1 MTRIKKAVVALMFGV
16 LLVSSTPTVSAY
28 SYSDSARLAE
38 LQAMIIRLQ
47 AELARIQADQG
58 TTGNLVSGDV
68 EVLKNGSV
76 ELKGVAGGT
85 SGTVRAWFEYG
96 PTYAMQYSTPMTSVS
111 AGRTFY
117 GVADDIDRY
126 RTYYYRA
133 VTQNR
138 SGSYSES
145 SVRTFMVTSGSNYD
159 DDRDWRDE
167 DDEDEDRPEV
177 TTDEADDVEDD
188 RAELRGEVDM
198 RDAED
203 GIVFFV
209 YGEDEDMVEDVANE
223 DQYSDIDTDG
233 DDLRIV
239 RVDSSFD
246 GEDDFYAVVTGL
258 DDNTDH
264 FFRLCVEYED
274 EDNDERLECGDVETF
289 ETD

>member
-1 MTRIKKAVVALMFGV
+1 MTGIKKVVVALLFGV
-16 LLVSSTPTVSAY
+16 LLVSSTPTASAY

-47 AELARIQADQG
+47 AELARLQAGQYYG
-58 TTGNLVSGDV
+58 GSTVSGDV

-76 ELKGVAGGT
+76 ELQGVAGGT
-85 SGTVRAWFEYG
+85 SGSVRAWFEYG
-96 PTYAMQYSTPMTSVS
+96 PTYSMQYSTPMTTVN

-117 GVADDIDRY
+117 GVADDIDRN

-133 VTQNR
+133 VTEDRHGDITESATR
-138 SGSYSES
+138 SF
-145 SVRTFMVTSGSNYD
+145 VVTTGSNYN

-167 DDEDEDRPEV
+167 DEEDEDRPEV

-198 RDAED
+198 QDAED

-209 YGEDEDMVEDVANE
+209 YGEDEDMVEEVTDE
-223 DQYSDIDTDG
+223 DRYSNIDTDG

-246 GEDDFYAVVTGL
+246 GDDDFYAVVTGL
-258 DDNTDH
+258 DDSTDH
-264 FFRLCVEYED
+264 YFRICVEYED
-274 EDNDERLECGDVETF
+274 EDNDERLECGDVESF